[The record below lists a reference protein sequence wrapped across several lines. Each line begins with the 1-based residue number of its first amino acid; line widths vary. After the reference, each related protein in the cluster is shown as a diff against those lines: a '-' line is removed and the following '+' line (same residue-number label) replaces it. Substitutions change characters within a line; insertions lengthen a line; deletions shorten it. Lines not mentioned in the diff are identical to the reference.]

1 MSSYEKAKVVHALR
15 DIALFLQL
23 KGENAYRC
31 RAYEI
36 AADRIA
42 GITEDLAVL
51 ASENRLQD
59 LPGIGAALAEK
70 INELVSTG
78 RMQFLESLRA
88 EFPAGILDLLK
99 IPELGPRKAA
109 MLWRQLEIGDL
120 ASLEN
125 ACRAGKVAELK
136 RFGEKTQEKLL
147 SAIDFFRRS
156 RGRRRLGDV
165 LPVANDLLDRVKA
178 VQGVQR
184 ASLGGSV
191 RRFCETVGDI
201 DIIASA
207 TEPQTVLQAYAT
219 FPQVSQILGQGDSK
233 CSVRLLPDDLQADL
247 RVLPDEDYAT
257 ALHHFTGSKAHHIRL
272 RGLAQ
277 DRGLKISEWGIHRGE
292 QKLPIESEAQIYQL
306 LDMQYVPPELRED
319 CGEVEVAQDR
329 ALPQDLLQ
337 REDLLGIVH
346 SHSTWSDGRNSLE
359 AMAVRAQHLGLGY
372 LTVTE
377 HSQSAGYAGGLTFD
391 DLKRQ
396 WDEIDQINEKISG
409 FRLLKG
415 IEVDILESGELDFP
429 ETVLEKLDV
438 VIGSIHVRFQMDE
451 EQMTKRVLRAFD
463 NPHLHI
469 FGHPTGR
476 LIQSREPYPLRMEAV
491 AEKAALQGIALEVNG
506 NPKRLDLKSEHVRIA
521 LEHGTK
527 LVASADAHSLE
538 DLDNL
543 RFAAGTARKGWARK
557 GDVLNTLP
565 ATEFVAK
572 LKSLRQ
578 SAR

>member
-51 ASENRLQD
+51 ASENRLRD
-59 LPGIGAALAEK
+59 LPGIGVALAEK

-99 IPELGPRKAA
+99 IPDLGPRKAA

-120 ASLEN
+120 ASLES

-136 RFGEKTQEKLL
+136 GFGEKTQEKLL

-272 RGLAQ
+272 RGLAH

-292 QKLPIESEAQIYQL
+292 QKLPIQSEAQIYQL

-337 REDLLGIVH
+337 REDLLGLVH

-359 AMAVRAQHLGLGY
+359 G
-372 LTVTE
+372 
-377 HSQSAGYAGGLTFD
+377 
-391 DLKRQ
+391 LKRQ

-506 NPKRLDLKSEHVRIA
+506 NPKRLDLKAEHVRIA

>member
-15 DIALFLQL
+15 DIALYLQL
-23 KGENAYRC
+23 KGENAFRC

-51 ASENRLQD
+51 AAENRLQE
-59 LPGIGAALAEK
+59 LPGIGVALAEK

-78 RMQFLESLRA
+78 RMKFLESLRT

-99 IPELGPRKAA
+99 IPDLGPRKAA
-109 MLWRQLEIGDL
+109 VLWRELQIGDL
-120 ASLEN
+120 SGLES
-125 ACRAGKVAELK
+125 ACREGKVAQLK
-136 RFGEKTQEKLL
+136 GFGEKTQEKLL

-165 LPVANDLLDRVKA
+165 LTVANDLLGRVQA
-178 VQGVQR
+178 LHGVQR

-191 RRFCETVGDI
+191 RRFCETVGDV

-207 TEPQTVLQAYAT
+207 SEPQKVLEAYAS
-219 FPQVSQILGQGDSK
+219 FPQVSQVLGHGDSK

-247 RVLPDEDYAT
+247 RVLPDVDYAT

-277 DRGLKISEWGIHRGE
+277 DRGLKVSEWGIHRGD
-292 QKLPIESEAQIYQL
+292 QKLSIQSEAQIYEL
-306 LDMQYVPPELRED
+306 LEMQYVPPELRED
-319 CGEVEVAQDR
+319 CGEVEAAQKR
-329 ALPQDLLQ
+329 ALPEDLVQ
-337 REDLLGIVH
+337 REDLVGIVH
-346 SHSTWSDGRNSLE
+346 SHSTWSDGRSSLE
-359 AMAVRAQHLGLGY
+359 AMAGRAQQLGLGY

-377 HSQSAGYAGGLTFD
+377 HSQSAGYAGGLTID

-396 WDEIDQINEKISG
+396 WDEIDRINEKLSG

-415 IEVDILESGELDFP
+415 IEADILESGELDFP
-429 ETVLEKLDV
+429 ESVLEKLDV

-451 EQMTKRVLRAFD
+451 EQMTQRVLRAFD

-476 LIQSREPYPLRMEAV
+476 LIQSREPYPLQMEAV
-491 AEKAALQGIALEVNG
+491 AEKAARKGIALEVNG
-506 NPKRLDLKSEHVRIA
+506 NPKRLDLKAEHVRIA
-521 LEHGTK
+521 LERGAN
-527 LVASADAHSLE
+527 LVASADAHSLD

-543 RFAAGTARKGWARK
+543 RFAAGTARKGWARRA
-557 GDVLNTLP
+557 DVLNTLP
-565 ATEFVAK
+565 ANEFVAK
-572 LKSLRQ
+572 LKALRR
-578 SAR
+578 SA